1 MLDRFL
7 KRAFFLLIVKPVV
20 FIGLGLNIWHRE
32 RLPQSGPA
40 IIAANHNSHLDT
52 LVLMALYPLRDLP
65 RLRPVAAADY
75 FMRNRFLA
83 WFALKVIGIIPLD
96 RKGDTA
102 RDALFAACEQA
113 LAAGQILLL
122 FPEGGR
128 GDPERLQP
136 LKRGIFYLAK
146 SGQGV
151 GVTAVVMHGL
161 GRAMPKGDALIVP
174 FNCDVVIG
182 ETYYP
187 EDDAQ
192 AFIEELGR
200 AFESLL
206 ALCLTRRHA
215 GDGDTDELDVTNS
228 AAASAEDARIEDKD

>member
-1 MLDRFL
+1 MFDRIL
-7 KRAFFLLIVKPVV
+7 KQAFFLLIVKPVV

-32 RLPQSGPA
+32 RLPLCGPA

-65 RLRPVAAADY
+65 MVRPVAAADY

-96 RKGDTA
+96 RAGQTA
-102 RDALFAACEQA
+102 RDALFAECEQA
-113 LAAGQILLL
+113 LSEGQILLL
-122 FPEGGR
+122 FPEGSR

-136 LKRGIFYLAK
+136 LKRGIYYLAK
-146 SGQGV
+146 SGAGI

-187 EDDAQ
+187 QDDAQ
-192 AFIEELGR
+192 AFIDTLR
-200 AFESLL
+200 SAFESLL
-206 ALCLTRRHA
+206 AMCLTRRH
-215 GDGDTDELDVTNS
+215 LD
-228 AAASAEDARIEDKD
+228 